1 MINKNELLDR
11 LEFLTSEMDIPIFR
25 TRSVV
30 WLNRNIHFRN
40 QDHPNFKE
48 AREILNI
55 LMKMGVRN

>member
-1 MINKNELLDR
+1 MINKDELLDR
-11 LEFLTSEMDIPIFR
+11 LENLTSTMDIPIFR

-30 WLNRNIHFRN
+30 WLNRNIHIRN

-48 AREILNI
+48 AREILKI